1 MNDYGVKRIEGKVKL
16 TGHEIGEPD
25 DAYDEDDD
33 PFFGFLDEV
42 SHSHLVRL
50 RRHIHLRIAAQ
61 FGKAKLDSNQSHRKG
76 NSVEDVDE
84 ELERERLN

>member
-16 TGHEIGEPD
+16 TGHEIGESY

-33 PFFGFLDEV
+33 PFLSFLDEV

-50 RRHIHLRIAAQ
+50 RRHVHLKIHRIAAQ
-61 FGKAKLDSNQSHRKG
+61 FGKAKTQFKSI
-76 NSVEDVDE
+76 SVS
-84 ELERERLN
+84 LERKFG